1 MSTPRAGHDPADGDP
16 AELLERFEQ
25 LRQTGSRSLR
35 NQLVT
40 EHLSLAEACAR
51 RFANRGE
58 PLDDLEQVA
67 MVGLVTVVV
76 MILASLAA
84 PLLAR
89 QDPSAQDL
97 AGRLA
102 WPSAAHWFGT
112 DQSGRD
118 VFSRVVH
125 GAGRSV
131 GIGLLATALA
141 LAAGLVL
148 GALSGIAPRG
158 VDAAAM
164 RVNDV
169 LMAFPEFLVALV
181 VVAVLG
187 PGPVNVAIAV
197 TLAAVPV
204 YVRLARVQTRTLVL
218 AEHVD
223 RPLRRAG
230 QAAQHPQHGRLPG
243 TVRAEQR
250 GHARAD
256 GERHVR
262 HGDHVAEPLRDPV
275 GDDHRVTVRFRY
287 RNHTTAAPSA
297 THATSAAA
305 RVAVRISG

>member
-1 MSTPRAGHDPADGDP
+1 MSAARRVLLGAALAVLAIIAAMALVPGLIAPADPLQTDVR
-16 AELLERFEQ
+16 AALE
-25 LRQTGSRSLR
+25 
-35 NQLVT
+35 
-40 EHLSLAEACAR
+40 A
-51 RFANRGE
+51 
-58 PLDDLEQVA
+58 
-67 MVGLVTVVV
+67 
-76 MILASLAA
+76 
-84 PLLAR
+84 
-89 QDPSAQDL
+89 
-97 AGRLA
+97 
-102 WPSAAHWFGT
+102 PSAAHWFGT

-141 LAAGLVL
+141 LVAGLVL

-218 AEHVD
+218 AEHVE
-223 RPLRRAG
+223 
-230 QAAQHPQHGRLPG
+230 AARILGVPR
-243 TVRAEQR
+243 
-250 GHARAD
+250 ARAFT
-256 GERHVR
+256 RHVAP
-262 HGDHVAEPLRDPV
+262 GVLGTLSVLATIGIGSSILAVAGLSFLGLGPTEPAPEWGLMLAGGRNTLGTAWWIAVFP
-275 GDDHRVTVRFRY
+275 GLAITLTVV
-287 RNHTTAAPSA
+287 SA
-297 THATSAAA
+297 TVVGRTLRARLEG
-305 RVAVRISG
+305 RVA